1 MLVVGAFVATIAA
14 FALVIGYT
22 LRSDDGSDVLVPRE
36 QAAAVDPFAYD
47 EEQAEELEQA
57 ATFGL
62 SQPLYAKSPGG
73 VVATARRT
81 ESFRPLIED
90 AVDGTGFDADL
101 VEAIVFLES
110 GGRPDVIAGGDPV
123 NASGLTQILAETAQS
138 FLAMRVD
145 LDQSRA
151 LTAQIA
157 GAERRGNLDRARS
170 ASASGGGRS
179 TRASTRP
186 RRSPGRCAT

>member
-1 MLVVGAFVATIAA
+1 MLVFGALVAAIAA

-22 LRSDDGSDVLVPRE
+22 LRSDDGSNVLVPSE
-36 QAAAVDPFAYD
+36 QTAAVDPFAYD

-101 VEAIVFLES
+101 S
-110 GGRPDVIAGGDPV
+110 
-123 NASGLTQILAETAQS
+123 
-138 FLAMRVD
+138 
-145 LDQSRA
+145 
-151 LTAQIA
+151 
-157 GAERRGNLDRARS
+157 
-170 ASASGGGRS
+170 
-179 TRASTRP
+179 
-186 RRSPGRCAT
+186 RRSSSSRVAAGPT